1 MSNGTPHPLAFSQE
15 PVAWMGA
22 IQAGVALAMGFGLNI
37 TSVQQALIQTFVAA
51 VLTVVLR
58 TQVTPV
64 TPAAPPKP

>member
-1 MSNGTPHPLAFSQE
+1 MPNGPHPLSFSQE
-15 PVAWMGA
+15 PVAWMGL
-22 IQAGVALAMGFGLNI
+22 IQSGVALAMGFGLNV

-51 VLTVVLR
+51 VLTVILR